1 MTFAE
6 TFEIVPGYRISR
18 VIRGGW
24 QLAGDHGD
32 IDRSKVSA
40 DLTAFHDAGI
50 TTFDC
55 ADIYTGV
62 EEMIGDFRTALLHA
76 RGTEALAKL
85 KVHTKYVPDLDILPR
100 ITATDVRRIID
111 RSLQRLRMERL
122 DNVQFHWWDYSAPR
136 YVEVAQHLRDL
147 QIEGK
152 IDLVSGTNFDAAH
165 VSEIASAGVKFATLQ
180 VQYSVL
186 DQRPARSLTK
196 SCDQLGTKLLCYGT
210 LAGGFL
216 SDRWLGK
223 AEPVTQLGNRSLT
236 KYKLIIDDFGGWA
249 LFQALLETLRD
260 VADRH
265 NTGISVV
272 ASRYVLDMPL
282 VAGVIVGASHAGHL
296 GDALRVGEIRLS
308 ADDRNVIAAAIAHGH
323 GLSGEVYALERDRNG
338 RHGSIMK
345 YNLAD
350 VPAAQPESHGPRDR

>member
-24 QLAGDHGD
+24 QLAGGHGAV
-32 IDRSKVSA
+32 DRSHVSA
-40 DLTAFHDAGI
+40 DLAAFLDAGI

-62 EEMIGDFRTALLHA
+62 EEMIGDFRSDLLQS

-85 KVHTKYVPDLDILPR
+85 KVHTKYVPDLDILPQ

-111 RSLQRLRMERL
+111 RSLQRLRLERL
-122 DNVQFHWWDYSAPR
+122 DNVQFHWWDYAAPR

-165 VSEIASAGVKFATLQ
+165 VSEIAAAGVAFATLQ

-186 DQRPARSLTK
+186 DQRPAGTLTNT
-196 SCDQLGTKLLCYGT
+196 CRELGTKLLCYGT

-223 AEPVTQLGNRSLT
+223 AEPVDELSNRSLI

-249 LFQALLETLRD
+249 LFQALLQTLRA

-265 NTGISVV
+265 ETSISVI
-272 ASRYVLDMPL
+272 ASRYVLDLPL

-296 GDALRVGEIRLS
+296 GDALRVGEIQLS
-308 ADDRNVIAAAIAHGH
+308 AEDRKLIAAAIANGH
-323 GLSGEVYALERDRNG
+323 GLGGEVYALERDRNG

-350 VPAAQPESHGPRDR
+350 VPAGQP

>member
-6 TFEIVPGYRISR
+6 TFDLVPGYTISR

-24 QLAGDHGD
+24 QLAGGHGAVERD
-32 IDRSKVSA
+32 AVSA
-40 DLTAFHDAGI
+40 DLAAFYDAGV

-62 EEMIGDFRTALLHA
+62 EDMIGAFRTALLNA
-76 RGTEALAKL
+76 RGADALAKL

-136 YVEVAQHLRDL
+136 YIEVAQHLRDL

-165 VSEIASAGVKFATLQ
+165 VAEIAAAGVSFATMQ

-186 DQRPARSLTK
+186 DQRPAGALTT
-196 SCDQLGTKLLCYGT
+196 CCRQLGTKLLCYGT

-223 AEPVTQLGNRSLT
+223 AEPTNDISNRSLI

-249 LFQALLETLRD
+249 PFQALLQTLRA

-265 NTGISVV
+265 DTSISVI

-282 VAGVIVGASHAGHL
+282 VAGVIVGARHAGHL
-296 GDALRVGEIRLS
+296 GDALRVGEIQLS
-308 ADDRNVIAAAIAHGH
+308 ADDRDRIAAAIARGQ
-323 GLSGEVYALERDRNG
+323 GLAGEVYALERDRNG

-350 VPAAQPESHGPRDR
+350 VEAARPETTSQLDR